1 MGGDGVFPKLSRRP
15 AATLGVKDFFIFS
28 VFDAVALSPFL
39 NLVDSTAIL
48 RRAVCGIQIALQEST
63 VGA

>member
-1 MGGDGVFPKLSRRP
+1 MGFSPSFPVAP